1 MDDKNLNQIASQD
14 TEIPDEIAGFLKGI
28 MMDAKIYTDDQEM
41 NDRVMSEIYL
51 RFTTY
56 VNSRVL
62 DYVPE
67 DKMEDLENLLKNM
80 NDAHEIDDFIAKN
93 VPNYQAVYNTILL
106 EFRDIYLGKMDM
118 ADLPDAIKVKV

>member
-14 TEIPDEIAGFLKGI
+14 IEIPDEIASFLKGI

-41 NDRVMSEIYL
+41 NDRIMSEIYL

-80 NDAHEIDDFIAKN
+80 KDAHEIDDFIAKN
-93 VPNYQAVYNTILL
+93 VPNSQAVYNTILL